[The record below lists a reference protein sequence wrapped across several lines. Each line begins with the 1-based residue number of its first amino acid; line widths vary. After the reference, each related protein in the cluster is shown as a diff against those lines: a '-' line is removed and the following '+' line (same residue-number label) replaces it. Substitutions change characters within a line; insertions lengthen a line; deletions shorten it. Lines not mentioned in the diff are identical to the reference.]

1 MSVIHISHLDIGR
14 YENYNIVTE
23 VFCICLFKILNFF
36 KLVYLKNLL
45 NFELD
50 VVCVPN
56 QNHFK
61 ITFFLWIVLLLFQTK
76 IVSYTTFW
84 LTISKSDIKL
94 ETGTYPEAF
103 IVKSI
108 MRTTWLKQREPFT
121 LFFSSN
127 SSKGAK
133 DSWSYTT
140 TKPPAWPCFHPSM
153 CVAAAAVAEVFLL
166 DLTPAYPLL
175 IAFTIAKR

>member
-121 LFFSSN
+121 FFFFQQQQRCQGQLVVHHHKAAGVAMLPSIHVRSS
-127 SSKGAK
+127 SSCSRSISIRP
-133 DSWSYTT
+133 DPSL
-140 TKPPAWPCFHPSM
+140 PIINRFHH
-153 CVAAAAVAEVFLL
+153 
-166 DLTPAYPLL
+166 
-175 IAFTIAKR
+175 R

>member
-1 MSVIHISHLDIGR
+1 VSVIHISHLDIGR

-61 ITFFLWIVLLLFQTK
+61 ITFFL
-76 IVSYTTFW
+76 SYTTFW

-108 MRTTWLKQREPFT
+108 MRTT
-121 LFFSSN
+121 
-127 SSKGAK
+127 
-133 DSWSYTT
+133 
-140 TKPPAWPCFHPSM
+140 
-153 CVAAAAVAEVFLL
+153 
-166 DLTPAYPLL
+166 
-175 IAFTIAKR
+175 